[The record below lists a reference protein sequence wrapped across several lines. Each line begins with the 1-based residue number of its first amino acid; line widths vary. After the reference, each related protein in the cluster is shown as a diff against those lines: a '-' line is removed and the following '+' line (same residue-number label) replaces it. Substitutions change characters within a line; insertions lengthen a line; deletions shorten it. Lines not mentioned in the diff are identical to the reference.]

1 MSDNEI
7 MLQALTEYEENYW
20 ASNDHK
26 WQGQVNA
33 LISKFRKKCI
43 EERKELK

>member
-20 ASNDHK
+20 ASHDNE
-26 WQGQVNA
+26 WQDQVNN
-33 LISKFRKKCI
+33 LISKFRRKCI
-43 EERKELK
+43 EERK